1 MKLKSSERL
10 SPELNDIFS
19 PQTIRKK
26 AAEVFSHIKS
36 GKGHFQYNEDKW
48 PFVVEH
54 VISTIKENYPSLEIP
69 FHARYVHF
77 RAGGH
82 DRLKLQEEYL
92 NSLDGVER
100 ARTLIEL
107 VITSV
112 LLDAG
117 AGPTWKYSEE
127 QTGETYNRS
136 EGLGVASFHMFFNG
150 SFSEDGSNIATGE
163 GLKNL
168 TEDKLKKDFQVTD
181 ANPLVGVSGRV
192 QLLQNLGK
200 VVLENEEFFPNKRL
214 GGLVDFFLKE
224 YGTVL
229 PAEELLK
236 TLLVSLGA
244 IWPGRLE
251 KEGKNLG
258 DVWNYPPLNTL
269 VPFHKLSQWLSYSLI
284 EPLGEAGIKIQGM
297 EQLTGLPEYRNGG
310 LFVDSGLIELRN
322 GEEYEKA
329 WRPDSELIVEWRALT
344 ICLLDECA
352 QRVREKMNITE
363 KDFPLVK
370 VLEGGTWWAGRR
382 LASGKRNDGSPP
394 IKIESDGTVF

>member
-1 MKLKSSERL
+1 MKSSERL
-10 SPELNDIFS
+10 SSELNTIFS
-19 PQTIRKK
+19 PQTIRQR
-26 AAEVFSHIKS
+26 ADQLFGRIKN
-36 GKGHFQYNEDKW
+36 GEGHFQYNEEKW
-48 PFVVEH
+48 PEVVAH
-54 VISTIKENYPSLEIP
+54 VVKTIKENYPSLEIP

-77 RAGGH
+77 KAGGH
-82 DRLKLQEEYL
+82 DRLKTQETYL
-92 NSLDGVER
+92 NSLDAVEK

-117 AGPTWKYSEE
+117 AGPTWKYHEE
-127 QTGETYNRS
+127 QTGDSYGRS

-150 SFSEDGSNIATGE
+150 SFSEKSEKIATGL

-168 TEDKLKKDFQVTD
+168 TEEKLKEDFQVND
-181 ANPLVGVSGRV
+181 DNPLVGVSGRV

-200 VVLENEEFFPNKRL
+200 VVLENEDFFPGGRL

-224 YGTVL
+224 YGKEL

-236 TLLVSLGA
+236 TLLIALGP

-258 DVWNYPPLNTL
+258 DVWNYKPLDIL

-284 EPLGEAGIKIQGM
+284 EPLGEAGISVIGM

-310 LFVDSGLIELRN
+310 LFVDSGLIGLRSN
-322 GEEYEKA
+322 EDYDKA
-329 WRPDSELIVEWRALT
+329 WRPDSEVIVEWRALT

-352 QRVREKMNITE
+352 KRVREEMAISE
-363 KDFPLVK
+363 SDFPLVK

-382 LASGKRNDGSPP
+382 LASALRPDGSPP